1 MFTAFAIAPMTLA
14 ACAGSRIRL
23 QPALCFAIF
32 GTGHPMLTSTMSAP
46 IPSTT
51 CAAAAIFSGSPP
63 NICTDTGRSSSVYSA
78 YSSVRSMPRIK
89 PSALT
94 ISVTTRPQP
103 PRRLTSRR
111 KAVSVMPAIG
121 AMANGETRSTDP
133 IFISEPCYRSA
144 MPPRF
149 SRRAALWVPP
159 LVYMG
164 IIYYLSAQSDPMP
177 RVTAVVWDKLL
188 HFVEYG
194 GLATLFARALLGEGL
209 TVAATIVAA
218 VVLTSAYGASDE
230 IHQSTVPQRQA
241 D

>member
-1 MFTAFAIAPMTLA
+1 
-14 ACAGSRIRL
+14 
-23 QPALCFAIF
+23 
-32 GTGHPMLTSTMSAP
+32 
-46 IPSTT
+46 
-51 CAAAAIFSGSPP
+51 
-63 NICTDTGRSSSVYSA
+63 
-78 YSSVRSMPRIK
+78 
-89 PSALT
+89 
-94 ISVTTRPQP
+94 
-103 PRRLTSRR
+103 
-111 KAVSVMPAIG
+111 
-121 AMANGETRSTDP
+121 
-133 IFISEPCYRSA
+133 

-241 D
+241 DTRDWMVDAGAGVVGATIMAQWARARASKP